1 MLPQDECTGEGGGAF
16 GKAPAVVATEAA
28 DGGDTE
34 EPAVPAP
41 APAADA
47 PVPAATESV
56 EDKALKQRARAAIER
71 SKVAVA
77 ALVASEGM
85 SQEEADA
92 IIQSCVAA
100 ANAVM

>member
-1 MLPQDECTGEGGGAF
+1 
-16 GKAPAVVATEAA
+16 
-28 DGGDTE
+28 
-34 EPAVPAP
+34 
-41 APAADA
+41 
-47 PVPAATESV
+47 V